1 MNNEIE
7 EKLCFL
13 SISEIGLVR
22 ETELRKKRKKMMEM
36 VKLNDWSKKKN

>member
-22 ETELRKKRKKMMEM
+22 KTELKKKRKKIDGNGKAER
-36 VKLNDWSKKKN
+36 LE